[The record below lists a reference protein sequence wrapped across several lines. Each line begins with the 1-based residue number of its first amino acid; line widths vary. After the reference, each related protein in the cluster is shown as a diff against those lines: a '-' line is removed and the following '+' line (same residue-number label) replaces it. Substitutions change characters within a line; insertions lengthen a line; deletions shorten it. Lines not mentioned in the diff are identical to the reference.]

1 MALKPPLLEK
11 TITEYDLN
19 VLKARERHRMCQFA
33 LFLDLHYFTEEL
45 GLAAPSKKKKGGGEG
60 NLDCKKY
67 ILLLSKDT
75 EIVRSFRC
83 LWNWHNALQLNGFA
97 KWLCKKTFPPLLAWK
112 LLLFLLTLLTSVWV
126 HVFQLTSNFGEC
138 QKVTSV
144 PWVTI
149 NLKIKRWSLKSS
161 LSITKP

>member
-1 MALKPPLLEK
+1 MYWRQERDSACVNSPCFWTYVIWLRNWVYLLPPKIK
-11 TITEYDLN
+11 T
-19 VLKARERHRMCQFA
+19 
-33 LFLDLHYFTEEL
+33 
-45 GLAAPSKKKKGGGEG
+45 GKKILIKKI
-60 NLDCKKY
+60 

-75 EIVRSFRC
+75 EIVRNFPC

-97 KWLCKKTFPPLLAWK
+97 KWLCKETFPPPLAWK

-126 HVFQLTSNFGEC
+126 HVFQLTSNLGEC

>member
-1 MALKPPLLEK
+1 M
-11 TITEYDLN
+11 TITECDLN
-19 VLKARERHRMCQFA
+19 VLKARERHCMCQFA
-33 LFLDLHYFTEEL
+33 LFLNLCYLTEEL
-45 GLAAPSKKKKGGGEG
+45 GLPAPSKNKNRKE

-75 EIVRSFRC
+75 EIVRNFPC
-83 LWNWHNALQLNGFA
+83 LWNWHNALQLNGFS
-97 KWLCKKTFPPLLAWK
+97 KWLCKKTFPSPLAWK

-126 HVFQLTSNFGEC
+126 HVFQLTSNLGEC

-149 NLKIKRWSLKSS
+149 NLKIKRWSLKSL

>member
-19 VLKARERHRMCQFA
+19 VLEARERHCMCQFA
-33 LFLDLHYFTEEL
+33 LFLDLIILLRSWVYL
-45 GLAAPSKKKKGGGEG
+45 LPPKKKRKE

-75 EIVRSFRC
+75 EIVRSFPC

-126 HVFQLTSNFGEC
+126 HVFQLTSNLGEC